1 MFSLKIMFFVQH
13 MNIETTNTNTLTLL
27 DNNKQR
33 CDVSLTDAIGGQQN
47 TTFITKLK
55 EHFTEEEQQLYVA
68 NLYMYMNYHPT
79 NEYPINL
86 EDVYKMIGFVH
97 KKNAKRTLENNFIE
111 GEDYKVALLHTEKRK
126 NEKEV
131 LLLPTEKQK
140 TDENRGGHNKE
151 DIMLNVDTFKNLCM
165 LARTDQGKQIRK
177 YYVKLENVYNEIIN
191 DEIQQSKQE
200 LEENKRQLEERNK
213 QIEETTRELHL
224 YKQKTYEEIEKT
236 GHVYIIRTDGGY
248 KVGKTKDINNR
259 VKGLQTGNNREI
271 EVVFDFKT
279 SNSDLLEKNVH
290 YILDR
295 YRCNSNREF
304 FDCDPEY
311 IKRIITIVGS
321 TIDTLKSCYK
331 HISNDELT
339 SRLESGVK
347 FTINDKTDR
356 PPEYNAEN
364 INFCNWLD
372 KNVRERHNSLLNLKD
387 VCESYLDKKNI
398 HSSVANRIRIDLESW
413 IRRRFDNIR
422 YIYTDSSLNGIKYK
436 GWIGL
441 ELVV

>member
-1 MFSLKIMFFVQH
+1 MLFIVQH
-13 MNIETTNTNTLTLL
+13 MNIETTLTNVNTITLL
-27 DNNKQR
+27 ENNQIQLDNINSDNLLVKQFNGLNIQVYGTYDEPLFKAKDIGDLLGMSNIREVIKNFNNKQKV
-33 CDVSLTDAIGGQQN
+33 VSLTDTLGGQQN
-47 TTFITKLK
+47 TTFL
-55 EHFTEEEQQLYVA
+55 TEQGL
-68 NLYMYMNYHPT
+68 
-79 NEYPINL
+79 
-86 EDVYKMIGFVH
+86 
-97 KKNAKRTLENNFIE
+97 
-111 GEDYKVALLHTEKRK
+111 YKVLMRSRKKIAEQFQDWVCEVVEEIRK
-126 NEKEV
+126 N
-131 LLLPTEKQK
+131 
-140 TDENRGGHNKE
+140 
-151 DIMLNVDTFKNLCM
+151 
-165 LARTDQGKQIRK
+165 GK
-177 YYVKLENVYNEIIN
+177 Y
-191 DEIQQSKQE
+191 E
-200 LEENKRQLEERNK
+200 LEKKLEERNK
-213 QIEETTRELHL
+213 QIEETQRELHL

-304 FDCDPEY
+304 FDCNPEY
-311 IKRIITIVGS
+311 IKRIITVVGS

-339 SRLESGVK
+339 KRLESGVK

-364 INFCNWLD
+364 VDFCNWLD
-372 KNVRERHNSLLNLKD
+372 KNIRERHNSLLNLKD

-422 YIYTDSSLNGIKYK
+422 YIYTDSSLNGIRYK

-441 ELVV
+441 ELAV